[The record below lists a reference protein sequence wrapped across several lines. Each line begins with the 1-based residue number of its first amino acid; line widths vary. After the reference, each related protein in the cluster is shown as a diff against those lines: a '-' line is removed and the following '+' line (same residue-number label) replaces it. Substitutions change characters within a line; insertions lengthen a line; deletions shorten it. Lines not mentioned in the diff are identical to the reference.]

1 MRIALTTRRCLV
13 RIRLQGVRQMEE
25 SIDILTESGER
36 FCKLT
41 YSSGKRI
48 LHMRGKSVRFDTL
61 AAQVYASEAAK
72 IMMKQQR
79 QGKKPNSSTAG
90 SLT

>member
-1 MRIALTTRRCLV
+1 
-13 RIRLQGVRQMEE
+13 MEE

-36 FCKLT
+36 FCKMT

-72 IMMKQQR
+72 IMVTQQS
-79 QGKKPNSSTAG
+79 QGKKPDTSTAG